1 MKLKKYS
8 EIFKINEDVKDD
20 DIPFKKLNSSKKDD
34 VSKLREENARKNTG
48 LSPEKEN
55 ELERLR
61 KQARED
67 AEYYAKKHDGILDEK
82 DILKV
87 DGSEEY
93 EPSDDEISL
102 AGKSLDDLDGEEEV
116 EEDTTP
122 KITSKVDKTKVKE
135 SGEAY
140 TESDL
145 DADMKS
151 LTSLISDLFKNTSIS
166 AEVIYDG
173 LDIDI
178 YVFLHR
184 REKMKEMLKVF
195 DAVIRLKRDILPQ
208 YQSTVE
214 LYESKETWPILQFRF
229 EYESEVAPAATKKE
243 EMKALPPAQQIKQGN
258 LFVDDPTDLATRTD
272 SDSKLPF

>member
-214 LYESKETWPILQFRF
+214 LYESKENWPILQFRF
-229 EYESEVAPAATKKE
+229 EYESEVA
-243 EMKALPPAQQIKQGN
+243 PAQQIKQGN

>member
-214 LYESKETWPILQFRF
+214 LYESKENWPILQFRF